1 LIASLGMYDRPETA
15 AANDRLWNGIRGH
28 LLARGLPAPDRLT
41 RGEGAYWAAWQSP
54 DLILS
59 QTCGL
64 PFRARLHDKVTLV
77 GTPDYGVEGCAPGY
91 YRSVFVARAADAGK
105 PIDRLAAGVFAF
117 NDRLSQSGWAAA
129 QPLFAATGR
138 PPRALL
144 ETGGHRASAHAV
156 LDAQADLA
164 AIDAVTWALLRRHEP
179 ALQGL
184 AVVGTSAPTPG
195 LPLIAA
201 KGQDGAAIL
210 AAVDQAIR
218 ELSAA
223 DRQTLMLQ
231 GVVHIPVADYL
242 ALPIPAAPD
251 RVISLA

>member
-1 LIASLGMYDRPETA
+1 LIASLGMYDRAETA
-15 AANDRLWNGIRGH
+15 AANDRLWHGIRGH

-91 YRSVFVARAADAGK
+91 YRSVFVARATDAGK
-105 PIDRLAAGVFAF
+105 PVEHLAAGIFAF
-117 NDRLSQSGWAAA
+117 NEGLSQSGWAAA
-129 QPLFAATGR
+129 QPLFAAAGS
-138 PPRALL
+138 PPHALL
-144 ETGGHRASAHAV
+144 QTGGHRASAHAV
-156 LDAQADLA
+156 LEAKADLA
-164 AIDAVTWALLRRHEP
+164 AIDAVTWALLCRYEP

-184 AVVGTSAPTPG
+184 AVVGASAPTPG

-201 KGQDGAAIL
+201 KGQDGAAIF

-218 ELSAA
+218 ELSTA
-223 DRQTLMLQ
+223 DRQTLMLR
-231 GVVHIPVADYL
+231 GVVHIPAADYL
-242 ALPIPAAPD
+242 ALPVPAAPEHF
-251 RVISLA
+251 ISLA